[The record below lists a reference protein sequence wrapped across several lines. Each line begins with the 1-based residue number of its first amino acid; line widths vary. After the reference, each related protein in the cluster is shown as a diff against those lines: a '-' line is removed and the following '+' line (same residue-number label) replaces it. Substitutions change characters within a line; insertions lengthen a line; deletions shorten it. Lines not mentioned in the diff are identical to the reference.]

1 MLYFSEN
8 LNFSKIS
15 IFLNMN
21 QHLFCNMLKKMD
33 KKSNDFLDSSNSPR
47 LKILLVPKQRKER
60 IVCPQTIELKI
71 LRPFF

>member
-8 LNFSKIS
+8 LNLSKIS

-21 QHLFCNMLKKMD
+21 QHLFCNILKKMD

-47 LKILLVPKQRKER
+47 LKILLVPKQ
-60 IVCPQTIELKI
+60 
-71 LRPFF
+71 